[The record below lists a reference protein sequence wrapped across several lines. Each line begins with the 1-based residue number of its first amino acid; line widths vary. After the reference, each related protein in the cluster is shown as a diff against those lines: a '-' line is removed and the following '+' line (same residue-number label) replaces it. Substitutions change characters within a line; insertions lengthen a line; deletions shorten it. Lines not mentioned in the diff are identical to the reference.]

1 MNGPVCWWKRLQ
13 SFLKALVQLE
23 KACEKR
29 SYTELE
35 RAGLVQMFE
44 FTFELAW
51 KTLKDLLT
59 YEGIDVASPREVI
72 RRSFEIGLLTEEQAE
87 TLLDA
92 LQKRN
97 LLAHTYQ
104 ESFAEMAVVL
114 IKARY
119 FPTLK
124 QLADVLQK
132 RAKGSG

>member
-1 MNGPVCWWKRLQ
+1 MTERWKTRFQ
-13 SFLKALVQLE
+13 SFLKALGQLE
-23 KACEKR
+23 RACQKER
-29 SYTELE
+29 YSELE
-35 RAGLVQMFE
+35 RAGLVKMFE

-104 ESFAEMAVVL
+104 ESLAEMAVVL
-114 IKARY
+114 IKERY